1 METSLFELAKSI
13 TRSYNS
19 EVFLKEAL
27 SLLRRYRD
35 ESLLPEEKDEV
46 VNKAIALLSMCENN
60 G

>member
-1 METSLFELAKSI
+1 MELFEMMKTI
-13 TRSYNS
+13 TTNHSR
-19 EVFLKEAL
+19 FIFTKEAL
-27 SLLRRYRD
+27 ELLRRYRD